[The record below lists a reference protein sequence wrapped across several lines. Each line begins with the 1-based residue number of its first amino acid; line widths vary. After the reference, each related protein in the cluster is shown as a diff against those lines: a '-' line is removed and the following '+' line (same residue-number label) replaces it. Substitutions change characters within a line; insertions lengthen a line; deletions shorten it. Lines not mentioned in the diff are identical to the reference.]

1 MSELMSAQGDVLPKV
16 PVGEAVQW
24 FVDWLYDNFLPF
36 FESLSSLGT
45 SMYDGLSNALLY
57 PPALAMVGV
66 LTLLGLWLR
75 GWKFAIYASLSTA
88 LIVSMGFWEH
98 AMQTLALVI
107 ITTVAATV
115 LSVPLGILAA
125 YNEGFSRLVRPVL
138 DFMQTTPPFV
148 YLIPAL
154 ALFGIG
160 VFPGMVATVIFAMPP
175 GVRLTELGIRQ
186 VDQEMVEAGE
196 AFGAPPWQILT
207 KIQIPLALPT
217 ILAGINQV
225 IMLALSM
232 VVIAALVGAGGLGE
246 DVYSAIT
253 QTNIGRGA
261 ASGLAVVLLAIYLD
275 RLTQALGNRSAV
287 KKAERVA
294 EAG

>member
-1 MSELMSAQGDVLPKV
+1 MSELVSAQADVLPKV
-16 PVGEAVQW
+16 PVGEAVERL
-24 FVDWLYDNFLPF
+24 VDWLYQNFLPF
-36 FESLSSLGT
+36 FEALSALGT
-45 SMYDGLSNALLY
+45 SIYEMLSSALLFL
-57 PPALAMVGV
+57 PALAMVG
-66 LTLLGLWLR
+66 LLAMLGWWLR
-75 GWKFAIYASLSTA
+75 GWKFGVYGLLGTA

-107 ITTVAATV
+107 IATVVATVA
-115 LSVPLGILAA
+115 SIPLGILAA
-125 YNEGFSRLVRPVL
+125 YSDGFSRLVRPVL
-138 DFMQTTPPFV
+138 DLMQTTPPFV
-148 YLIPAL
+148 YLVPAL

-175 GVRLTELGIRQ
+175 GVRFTELGIRQ
-186 VDQEMVEAGE
+186 VDPEMVEAGE
-196 AFGAPPWQILT
+196 AFGAPRRQILT

-253 QTNIGRGA
+253 QTNIGLGA

-275 RLTQALGNRSAV
+275 RLTQGLGGRSAV
-287 KKAERVA
+287 KKAERAAEVA
-294 EAG
+294 

>member
-1 MSELMSAQGDVLPKV
+1 VRFSRSGSA
-16 PVGEAVQW
+16 
-24 FVDWLYDNFLPF
+24 
-36 FESLSSLGT
+36 
-45 SMYDGLSNALLY
+45 
-57 PPALAMVGV
+57 GV
-66 LTLLGLWLR
+66 
-75 GWKFAIYASLSTA
+75 A
-88 LIVSMGFWEH
+88 
-98 AMQTLALVI
+98 
-107 ITTVAATV
+107 
-115 LSVPLGILAA
+115 SVPLGILAA
-125 YNEGFSRLVRPVL
+125 YNESFSRLVRPVL

-186 VDQEMVEAGE
+186 VDPETVEAGE

-232 VVIAALVGAGGLGE
+232 VVIAALVGAGGARGGRLLGHHPDE
-246 DVYSAIT
+246 YRSRRSQRASRCPPRYLPGSTHPGPGKPFGGQEGGAGSGGRLMCRAGQRTPDYDRPSRSFRLGFWQSRRPAF
-253 QTNIGRGA
+253 GRGNQSMA
-261 ASGLAVVLLAIYLD
+261 NEGTTRA
-275 RLTQALGNRSAV
+275 T
-287 KKAERVA
+287 
-294 EAG
+294 

>member
-1 MSELMSAQGDVLPKV
+1 MSEPMGAREDVLPKV
-16 PVGEAVQW
+16 PIGDAVEW
-24 FVDWLYDNFLPF
+24 FVDWLYQNFLPF
-36 FESLSSLGT
+36 FEALSNLGT
-45 SMYDGLSNALLY
+45 SVYDGLVFVLLFL
-57 PPALAMVGV
+57 PALVMVG
-66 LTLLGLWLR
+66 LFTLLGWWLR
-75 GWKFAIYASLSTA
+75 GWKFALYSLLGTA

-98 AMQTLALVI
+98 SMHTLALVLI
-107 ITTVAATV
+107 ATVAATA
-115 LSVPLGILAA
+115 LSIPLGILAA
-125 YNEGFSRLVRPVL
+125 YSDGFSRVVRPVL

-186 VDQEMVEAGE
+186 VDPEMVEAGE
-196 AFGAPPWQILT
+196 AFGAPRWQILA
-207 KIQIPLALPT
+207 KIQFPLALPT

-232 VVIAALVGAGGLGE
+232 VVIAALVGAGGLGS

-253 QTNIGRGA
+253 QTNIGLGA

-275 RLTQALGNRSAV
+275 RLTQGLGSRSAV
-287 KKAERVA
+287 KKAERIA
-294 EAG
+294 EAA

>member
-1 MSELMSAQGDVLPKV
+1 MSELHAQADVIPEI
-16 PVGEAVQW
+16 PVGAAVERL
-24 FVDWLYDNFLPF
+24 VDWLYDNFLPF
-36 FESLSSLGT
+36 FESLSWLGT
-45 SMYDGLSNALLY
+45 SIYELCSSALLY
-57 PPALAMVGV
+57 LPALVMVGLLTV
-66 LTLLGLWLR
+66 LGWWLR
-75 GWKFAIYASLSTA
+75 GWKFALYAFLGTT
-88 LIVSMGFWEH
+88 LIISMGFWQH
-98 AMQTLALVI
+98 AMQTLTLI
-107 ITTVAATV
+107 LLATV
-115 LSVPLGILAA
+115 LATVASLPLGILAA
-125 YNEGFSRLVRPVL
+125 YSDVISRLLRPLL

-148 YLIPAL
+148 YLVPAL

-186 VDQEMVEAGE
+186 VDPEMVEAGE
-196 AFGAPPWQILT
+196 AFGAPRWQILT

-246 DVYSAIT
+246 DVYRSIT
-253 QTNIGRGA
+253 TTNIGLGA

-275 RLTQALGNRSAV
+275 RLTQSLGDRSAV
-287 KKAERVA
+287 KKAERA
-294 EAG
+294 TEAA